1 MSKNEELVEIREN
14 LKVACKLDADILTEV
29 EEAKQGKEKGI
40 ALLVMLGVFVLGALL
55 LAIFDHSAAAWFLMV
70 VCLLAALY
78 CAFARFLRPRQ
89 RGSAKFKQLTEICQK
104 DNYEIGVTFCDK
116 TVRCDLP
123 TGGTAEVEY
132 AKIRSAVRTENLIVL
147 FTRKGVCIP
156 IRRDPMDS
164 FSEAN
169 ILTLLSERCKKVSFK
184 GFDPY
189 AQSDL
194 R

>member
-1 MSKNEELVEIREN
+1 MSRNEELMEVREN
-14 LKVACKLDADILTEV
+14 LKVACRLDSDIFAEI
-29 EEAKQGKEKGI
+29 EEAKTGKEKGI
-40 ALLVMLGVFVLGALL
+40 ALLVMIGVFVIGALL
-55 LAIFDHSAAAWFLMV
+55 LAIFDHTTAAWFLMV

-78 CAFARFLRPRQ
+78 CAYARFLRPRQ
-89 RGSAKFKQLTEICQK
+89 RGSLKFKQMTETCQK
-104 DNYEIGVTFCDK
+104 DAYELCVTFGEK

-123 TGGTAEVEY
+123 NGGVAEVEY
-132 AKIRSAVRTENLIVL
+132 NKLRTAVRTENLIVL
-147 FTRKGVCIP
+147 FTRKGVGIP

-169 ILTLLSERCKKVSFK
+169 ILTLLTERCKKISFK
-184 GFDPY
+184 GFELY